1 MKIPSQQ
8 LDDEMSFKLYM
19 LNRLIQQEYQV
30 FLAPLHLTY
39 PQYLVMKILMEGDGI
54 PVNVITSRLML
65 ESNTVTPILQRLEK
79 QGLIKRGYSCNDQR
93 QRIITLTDQGKDMR
107 QEIADVSSLVAESL
121 REKDT
126 SCETAHRLESMLG
139 SLSAECRLLFR
150 IG

>member
-1 MKIPSQQ
+1 MTIKSQQ

-54 PVNVITSRLML
+54 PVNMITSRLML

-107 QEIADVSSLVAESL
+107 QEIVDVSSLVAESL

-126 SCETAHRLESMLG
+126 SCETAHRLENMLG
-139 SLSAECRLLFR
+139 ELICKM
-150 IG
+150 

>member
-126 SCETAHRLESMLG
+126 SCETAHRLENMLG
-139 SLSAECRLLFR
+139 EFISRM
-150 IG
+150 

>member
-1 MKIPSQQ
+1 MKIPSQR

-19 LNRLIQQEYQV
+19 LNRLIQQENQV

-139 SLSAECRLLFR
+139 EFISRM
-150 IG
+150 

>member
-1 MKIPSQQ
+1 MKIQSQK

-139 SLSAECRLLFR
+139 EFISKM
-150 IG
+150 

>member
-1 MKIPSQQ
+1 MKIRSQQ

-54 PVNVITSRLML
+54 PVNMITSRLML

-107 QEIADVSSLVAESL
+107 QEIVDVSSLVAESL

-126 SCETAHRLESMLG
+126 SCETAHRLENMLG
-139 SLSAECRLLFR
+139 ELISKM
-150 IG
+150 

>member
-1 MKIPSQQ
+1 MKIKSQQ

-54 PVNVITSRLML
+54 PVNMITSRLML

-107 QEIADVSSLVAESL
+107 QEIVDVSSLVAESL

-126 SCETAHRLESMLG
+126 SCETAQRLENMLG
-139 SLSAECRLLFR
+139 ELISKM
-150 IG
+150 

>member
-79 QGLIKRGYSCNDQR
+79 QGLVKRGYSCNDQR

-126 SCETAHRLESMLG
+126 SCETAHRLENMLG
-139 SLSAECRLLFR
+139 EFISRM
-150 IG
+150 

>member
-139 SLSAECRLLFR
+139 VFISKM
-150 IG
+150 

>member
-39 PQYLVMKILMEGDGI
+39 PQYLVMKILMEGAGI
-54 PVNVITSRLML
+54 HGNVITSRLML

-93 QRIITLTDQGKDMR
+93 QRIITLTDQGKNMR

-126 SCETAHRLESMLG
+126 SCETAHRLEHMLG
-139 SLSAECRLLFR
+139 EFISKM
-150 IG
+150 

>member
-1 MKIPSQQ
+1 MKIRSQQ

-39 PQYLVMKILMEGDGI
+39 PQYLVMKILMEGEGI
-54 PVNVITSRLML
+54 PVNMITSRLML

-107 QEIADVSSLVAESL
+107 QEIVDVSSLVAESL

-126 SCETAHRLESMLG
+126 SCETAHRLENMLG
-139 SLSAECRLLFR
+139 ELISKM
-150 IG
+150 

>member
-1 MKIPSQQ
+1 MKIQSQK

-93 QRIITLTDQGKDMR
+93 QRIITLTDQGKNMR

-126 SCETAHRLESMLG
+126 SCETAHRLEHMLG
-139 SLSAECRLLFR
+139 EFISKM
-150 IG
+150 

>member
-1 MKIPSQQ
+1 MKIRSQQ

-54 PVNVITSRLML
+54 PVNMITSRLML

-107 QEIADVSSLVAESL
+107 QEIVDVSSLVAESL

-126 SCETAHRLESMLG
+126 SCQTAHRLENMLG
-139 SLSAECRLLFR
+139 ELISKM
-150 IG
+150 

>member
-54 PVNVITSRLML
+54 PVNMITSRLML

-139 SLSAECRLLFR
+139 EFISRM
-150 IG
+150 

>member
-1 MKIPSQQ
+1 MKIRSQQ

-54 PVNVITSRLML
+54 PVNMITSRLML

-107 QEIADVSSLVAESL
+107 QEIVDVSSLVAESL

-126 SCETAHRLESMLG
+126 SCETAQRLENMLG
-139 SLSAECRLLFR
+139 ELISKM
-150 IG
+150 

>member
-54 PVNVITSRLML
+54 PVNVITSQLML

-139 SLSAECRLLFR
+139 EFISRM
-150 IG
+150 

>member
-19 LNRLIQQEYQV
+19 LNRLIQQENQV

-139 SLSAECRLLFR
+139 EFISRM
-150 IG
+150 

>member
-39 PQYLVMKILMEGDGI
+39 PHGI

-126 SCETAHRLESMLG
+126 SCETAHRLENMLG
-139 SLSAECRLLFR
+139 EFISRM
-150 IG
+150 

>member
-1 MKIPSQQ
+1 MKIPSQR

-126 SCETAHRLESMLG
+126 SCETAHRLEHMLG
-139 SLSAECRLLFR
+139 EFIVSTRGSLRL
-150 IG
+150 

>member
-1 MKIPSQQ
+1 MKIRSQQ

-54 PVNVITSRLML
+54 PVNMITSRLML

-107 QEIADVSSLVAESL
+107 QEIVDVSSLVAESL
-121 REKDT
+121 REKNT
-126 SCETAHRLESMLG
+126 SCETAHRLENMLG
-139 SLSAECRLLFR
+139 ELISKM
-150 IG
+150 

>member
-139 SLSAECRLLFR
+139 EFISKM
-150 IG
+150 

>member
-93 QRIITLTDQGKDMR
+93 QRIITLTDQGKYMR

-139 SLSAECRLLFR
+139 EFISKM
-150 IG
+150 

>member
-1 MKIPSQQ
+1 MKIQSQK

-54 PVNVITSRLML
+54 PVNMITSRLML

-107 QEIADVSSLVAESL
+107 QEIVDVSSLVAESL

-126 SCETAHRLESMLG
+126 SCETAHRLENMLG
-139 SLSAECRLLFR
+139 ELISK
-150 IG
+150 I

>member
-1 MKIPSQQ
+1 MKIQSQQ

-30 FLAPLHLTY
+30 FLAPRHLTY

-54 PVNVITSRLML
+54 PVNMITSRLML

-107 QEIADVSSLVAESL
+107 QEIVEVSSLVAESL

-126 SCETAHRLESMLG
+126 SCETAHRLENMLG
-139 SLSAECRLLFR
+139 ELISKM
-150 IG
+150 

>member
-1 MKIPSQQ
+1 MKIRSQQ

-39 PQYLVMKILMEGDGI
+39 PQYLIMKILMEGDGI
-54 PVNVITSRLML
+54 PVNMITSRLML

-107 QEIADVSSLVAESL
+107 QEIVDVSSLVAESL

-126 SCETAHRLESMLG
+126 SCETAHRLENMLG
-139 SLSAECRLLFR
+139 ELISKM
-150 IG
+150 

>member
-1 MKIPSQQ
+1 MKIPSQR

-139 SLSAECRLLFR
+139 EFISRM
-150 IG
+150 

>member
-1 MKIPSQQ
+1 MKIRSQQ

-30 FLAPLHLTY
+30 FLTPLHLTY

-54 PVNVITSRLML
+54 PVNMITSRLML

-107 QEIADVSSLVAESL
+107 QEIVEVSSLVAESL

-126 SCETAHRLESMLG
+126 SCETAHRLENMLG
-139 SLSAECRLLFR
+139 ELISKM
-150 IG
+150 

>member
-1 MKIPSQQ
+1 MKIQSQK

-54 PVNVITSRLML
+54 PVNMITSRLML

-107 QEIADVSSLVAESL
+107 QEIVEVSSLVAESL

-126 SCETAHRLESMLG
+126 SCETAHRLENMLG
-139 SLSAECRLLFR
+139 ELISKM
-150 IG
+150 

>member
-1 MKIPSQQ
+1 MKIQSQQ

-54 PVNVITSRLML
+54 PVNMITSRLML

-107 QEIADVSSLVAESL
+107 QEIVEVSSLVAESL

-126 SCETAHRLESMLG
+126 SCETAHRLENMLG
-139 SLSAECRLLFR
+139 ELISKM
-150 IG
+150 

>member
-1 MKIPSQQ
+1 MKIQSQQ

-54 PVNVITSRLML
+54 PVNMITSRLML

-93 QRIITLTDQGKDMR
+93 QRIITLTNQGKDMR
-107 QEIADVSSLVAESL
+107 QEIVDVSSLVAESL

-126 SCETAHRLESMLG
+126 SCETAHRLENMLG
-139 SLSAECRLLFR
+139 ELISKM
-150 IG
+150 

>member
-1 MKIPSQQ
+1 MKIQSQK

-30 FLAPLHLTY
+30 FLALLHLTY

-54 PVNVITSRLML
+54 PVNMITSRLML

-107 QEIADVSSLVAESL
+107 QEIVEVSSLVAESL

-126 SCETAHRLESMLG
+126 SCETAHRLENMLG
-139 SLSAECRLLFR
+139 ELISKM
-150 IG
+150 

>member
-1 MKIPSQQ
+1 MKIPSQR

-79 QGLIKRGYSCNDQR
+79 QGLVKRGYSCNDQR

-126 SCETAHRLESMLG
+126 SCETAHRLENMLG
-139 SLSAECRLLFR
+139 EFISRM
-150 IG
+150 

>member
-1 MKIPSQQ
+1 MKIPSRQ

-126 SCETAHRLESMLG
+126 SCETAHRLENMLG
-139 SLSAECRLLFR
+139 EFISKM
-150 IG
+150 

>member
-1 MKIPSQQ
+1 MKIPSRQ

-139 SLSAECRLLFR
+139 EFISKM
-150 IG
+150 

>member
-1 MKIPSQQ
+1 MKIPSQR

-126 SCETAHRLESMLG
+126 SCETAHRLEHMLG
-139 SLSAECRLLFR
+139 EFISRM
-150 IG
+150 

>member
-54 PVNVITSRLML
+54 PVNMITSRLML

-107 QEIADVSSLVAESL
+107 QEIVEVSSLVAESL

-126 SCETAHRLESMLG
+126 SCETAHRLENMLG
-139 SLSAECRLLFR
+139 ELISKM
-150 IG
+150 

>member
-1 MKIPSQQ
+1 MKIQSQK

-65 ESNTVTPILQRLEK
+65 ESNTVTPILQRQAWL
-79 QGLIKRGYSCNDQR
+79 QLQ
-93 QRIITLTDQGKDMR
+93 
-107 QEIADVSSLVAESL
+107 
-121 REKDT
+121 
-126 SCETAHRLESMLG
+126 
-139 SLSAECRLLFR
+139 
-150 IG
+150 

>member
-79 QGLIKRGYSCNDQR
+79 QGLIKRGYSCNDRR

-139 SLSAECRLLFR
+139 EFISKM
-150 IG
+150 

>member
-1 MKIPSQQ
+1 MKIQSQQ

-54 PVNVITSRLML
+54 PVNMITSRLML

-107 QEIADVSSLVAESL
+107 QEIVDVSSLVAESL

-126 SCETAHRLESMLG
+126 SCETAHRLENMLG
-139 SLSAECRLLFR
+139 ELISKM
-150 IG
+150 

>member
-1 MKIPSQQ
+1 MKIRSQQ

-54 PVNVITSRLML
+54 PVNMITSRLML

-107 QEIADVSSLVAESL
+107 QEIVEVSSLVAESL

-126 SCETAHRLESMLG
+126 SCETAHRLENMLG
-139 SLSAECRLLFR
+139 ELISKM
-150 IG
+150 